1 MGGHPVTVAET
12 VASSALRVP
21 RRSGVAARAVRL
33 LGAVIFVGSLGMA
46 AYAAFMWLRTD
57 ATGSPLLADVVMPRL
72 PAEARAWMRE
82 PGSWFGLH
90 RFAVWVVQ
98 MPVFAASG
106 FVGFLLLLATGT
118 GRRG

>member
-1 MGGHPVTVAET
+1 VTSAAAE
-12 VASSALRVP
+12 SAALPAQRVP
-21 RRSGVAARAVRL
+21 RRPGVLARAVRL
-33 LGAVIFVGSLGMA
+33 LGGAIFVASLCMG
-46 AYAAFMWLRTD
+46 AYAAFEWLRTG
-57 ATGSPLLADVVMPRL
+57 ATGSPLLADAVVPRL
-72 PAEARAWMRE
+72 PLDARAWLRE
-82 PGSWFGLH
+82 PASWFGLH